1 MIKTNHGCLTRSVTH
16 PKSISQAGY
25 SNHHLWTRSKNL
37 PNPGIV
43 MDSGVR
49 SRHISLSPSLPML
62 HGRNSLYP
70 DGSYGIHSEM
80 FHFAGIGSGRS
91 TSSAFSWLRSQ
102 GLLGHSRAGWE
113 FRERRFHPEG
123 IKEME
128 SSPSGIPGIPDLAF
142 KNKFCNSNFHYF
154 LGAFFPKNSVQLL
167 WFLPWFLFLRLR
179 SQISPIRNVLHSHQ
193 IQPHGECSA
202 FPSNPT
208 PSGMFCIPIKS
219 NPIRNVLH
227 LLIPIKSS
235 PIGNVLH
242 SHQIQ
247 PHRECSASPH
257 SHQIQPH
264 RECPVFPSNPTPLGM
279 FCIPIKS
286 SPIGNVLHSHQ
297 IQPHWECS
305 VFPSNPAP
313 SGMFCISSFPSNP
326 APSGMFCIPIK
337 SSPIGNVLHSHQI
350 QPHWECSA
358 FPSNPTPSGMFCI
371 SSFPSNPAPSGMFCI
386 SSFPSNPAPSGMF
399 CIPIKSSPTG
409 NVLYSHQIQP
419 HRECSASPHSHQIQP
434 HRECSASPRSHQ
446 IHSVFKIFGG
456 ILDFKIPEGDS
467 RHLPDFLPMD
477 RGSQMI
483 PSWLSE
489 AGGVLPT
496 SGSQTS
502 QISFSH
508 RTFVIS
514 NHPAVRSCQ
523 NLAARHRGCENSNLK
538 SPGSIPAGK
547 KRGKKPPKCQLAFG
561 IKTRRILG
569 VDLSQGSNKQQDGG
583 WAQPGFEGGFL
594 GSSFRDPAA
603 PGGCCGGSRSWNT
616 QLSHP
621 WLQSLQ
627 ECRSR

>member
-242 SHQIQ
+242 
-247 PHRECSASPH
+247 
-257 SHQIQPH
+257 
-264 RECPVFPSNPTPLGM
+264 LL
-279 FCIPIKS
+279 IPIKS
-286 SPIGNVLHSHQ
+286 SPIGNVLYSHQ

-305 VFPSNPAP
+305 V
-313 SGMFCISSFPSNP
+313 
-326 APSGMFCIPIK
+326 
-337 SSPIGNVLHSHQI
+337 
-350 QPHWECSA
+350 
-358 FPSNPTPSGMFCI
+358 
-371 SSFPSNPAPSGMFCI
+371 
-386 SSFPSNPAPSGMF
+386 FPSNPAPSGMF

-434 HRECSASPRSHQ
+434 HRECSVFPSNPAPSGMFCIPIKSSPTGNVLHSHQ
-446 IHSVFKIFGG
+446 IQPHQECSASPHSHQIQPHRECSASPHSHQIQPHRECSAFPSNPAPLGMFCIPIKSSPIGNVLHLLTPIKSSPIGNVLHLLAPIKSTQCLRFLGG
-456 ILDFKIPEGDS
+456 FWILRFRRAIPG
-467 RHLPDFLPMD
+467 
-477 RGSQMI
+477 I
-483 PSWLSE
+483 
-489 AGGVLPT
+489 
-496 SGSQTS
+496 S
-502 QISFSH
+502 QISCPWIGGH
-508 RTFVIS
+508 R
-514 NHPAVRSCQ
+514 
-523 NLAARHRGCENSNLK
+523 
-538 SPGSIPAGK
+538 
-547 KRGKKPPKCQLAFG
+547 
-561 IKTRRILG
+561 
-569 VDLSQGSNKQQDGG
+569 
-583 WAQPGFEGGFL
+583 
-594 GSSFRDPAA
+594 
-603 PGGCCGGSRSWNT
+603 
-616 QLSHP
+616 
-621 WLQSLQ
+621 
-627 ECRSR
+627 